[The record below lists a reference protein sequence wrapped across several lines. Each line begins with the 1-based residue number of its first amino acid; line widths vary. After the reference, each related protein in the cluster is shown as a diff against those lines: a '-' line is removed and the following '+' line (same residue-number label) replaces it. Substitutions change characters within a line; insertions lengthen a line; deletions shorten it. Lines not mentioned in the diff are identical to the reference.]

1 MVGRSTARLE
11 TQDRSA
17 SIDIVA
23 GVALEYAASDNEQ
36 GRGVRK
42 AVAKAECIE
51 CLRRAVADKGG
62 AAAWSL
68 FKTKQAK
75 VDLTKADLSNLDLR
89 TFDLAQVDMA
99 GANLFNADLSGTDLS
114 EASLMYADLRRAN
127 LAHALLTKANLA
139 VANLQ
144 GANLVDAN
152 LDFAN
157 LRSAKLDGAYLMG
170 ATLVEANLEGA
181 NLRGANLKFSNLTGA
196 TVTGANVE
204 DANLCH
210 IQLSDK
216 MMRQFRNFD
225 KALVPLKGLMKRS
238 LNQRKLLAEENYDDL
253 FTDEDCF
260 KILGVTRTATIEEI
274 DKAYRGKA
282 KDYHPDRVGHLGAK
296 LKVVAARE
304 FERIQMAYHTLSRR
318 RTKPMMELEAE
329 NGVGGLPEKRLK
341 DYTIDDWLAV
351 IQMAPN
357 NDRAHYNLGIKY
369 FESGLVEMAVQAY
382 RKAIDLN
389 PHNYQALH
397 NLKIALLVQTL
408 SP

>member
-1 MVGRSTARLE
+1 MLE
-11 TQDRSA
+11 C
-17 SIDIVA
+17 A
-23 GVALEYAASDNEQ
+23 GSDNDQ
-36 GRGVRK
+36 GRGARK
-42 AVAKAECIE
+42 AVAKTECLE

-89 TFDLAQVDMA
+89 TFNLAQVDLA

-127 LAHALLTKANLA
+127 LAHAFLTKANLA

-144 GANLVDAN
+144 GANMVDAN

-170 ATLVEANLEGA
+170 ATLVKANLEGA

-196 TVTGANVE
+196 TVTGADVE

-210 IQLSDK
+210 IQLSDE

-225 KALVPLKGLMKRS
+225 KALVPLKGLMKRP

-282 KDYHPDRVGHLGAK
+282 KEYHPDLVGHLGAK

-329 NGVGGLPEKRLK
+329 NGLGLPEKRVK
-341 DYTIDDWLAV
+341 DYAIDDWLTV
-351 IQMAPN
+351 IQIAPN

>member
-1 MVGRSTARLE
+1 VLE
-11 TQDRSA
+11 C
-17 SIDIVA
+17 A
-23 GVALEYAASDNEQ
+23 GSDNEQ
-36 GRGVRK
+36 GRGARK
-42 AVAKAECIE
+42 AVAKTECLE

-89 TFDLAQVDMA
+89 TFDLAQVDLA
-99 GANLFNADLSGTDLS
+99 GANLFNADLSGSDLS
-114 EASLMYADLRRAN
+114 EASLTYADLRRAN
-127 LAHALLTKANLA
+127 LAHAFLTKANLA

-144 GANLVDAN
+144 GANMVDAN

-170 ATLVEANLEGA
+170 ATLVKANLEGA
-181 NLRGANLKFSNLTGA
+181 NLRGANLKFANLTGA
-196 TVTGANVE
+196 TVTGADVE

-225 KALVPLKGLMKRS
+225 NV
-238 LNQRKLLAEENYDDL
+238 
-253 FTDEDCF
+253 
-260 KILGVTRTATIEEI
+260 
-274 DKAYRGKA
+274 
-282 KDYHPDRVGHLGAK
+282 
-296 LKVVAARE
+296 
-304 FERIQMAYHTLSRR
+304 
-318 RTKPMMELEAE
+318 
-329 NGVGGLPEKRLK
+329 GLPEKPVK
-341 DYTIDDWLAV
+341 DYTIDDWMAV
-351 IQMAPN
+351 TQMAPN
-357 NDRAHYNLGIKY
+357 NDRAYYNLGIKY
-369 FESGLVEMAVQAY
+369 FESGLVEMAIQAY

-397 NLKIALLVQTL
+397 NLKISLLVQTL